1 MGNIP
6 TRRAYATTDDGDR
19 RLLYSGR
26 DGEVELVEYLL
37 DEVLDIDLIRG
48 IDSLT
53 ALVHAIFGGHLL
65 VIKVLLQCGANAQ
78 VKDCCGQIPLHITA
92 RNGFLEG
99 VQHVIETED
108 VGPESTR

>member
-6 TRRAYATTDDGDR
+6 TRRAYVTTDDGR
-19 RLLYSGR
+19 RLLYSVR
-26 DGEVELVEYLL
+26 DGEVELVEHLL
-37 DEVLDIDLIRG
+37 DEVWDIDIIEG
-48 IDSLT
+48 IYLLT

-65 VIKVLLQCGANAQ
+65 VIKGLLQCGANAQ
-78 VKDCCGQIPLHITA
+78 VKDCCGQTPLHITA

-108 VGPESTR
+108 VHPESTR